1 MCGLICYS
9 GNFSKDNFLEGL
21 SEISHRGPDDKGY
34 FIDDEK
40 FIGLGHTRLSIQ
52 DLSSKRSP
60 TYDKPVWKHSLD
72 LQWRNLQ
79 FFRTEKNSRKKRI
92 YL

>member
-52 DLSSKRSP
+52 DLSSKGHQPMISQCGNI
-60 TYDKPVWKHSLD
+60 VLIF
-72 LQWRNLQ
+72 NG
-79 FFRTEKNSRKKRI
+79 EI
-92 YL
+92 YNF